1 MTQRRRRQLGRGY
14 TEEFNLL
21 EAGVSSLDLSM
32 RLEAIW
38 SSPGRG
44 QDLDDLLSDL
54 GNAYVEED
62 RVMWDPP
69 PDLDPAFANYLS
81 RSVEELNSHFQAGI
95 LTIDED
101 GNIRPIV
108 GPGPPDQPTR
118 ATRQWRR

>member
-44 QDLDDLLSDL
+44 QDLDDLTS
-54 GNAYVEED
+54 GGAE
-62 RVMWDPP
+62 M
-69 PDLDPAFANYLS
+69 
-81 RSVEELNSHFQAGI
+81 RSPG
-95 LTIDED
+95 
-101 GNIRPIV
+101 V
-108 GPGPPDQPTR
+108 G
-118 ATRQWRR
+118 RRCLCRR

>member
-1 MTQRRRRQLGRGY
+1 MTQRRRRQVGRGY

-54 GNAYVEED
+54 GNAYVED
-62 RVMWDPP
+62 GRVMWHPP
-69 PDLDPAFANYLS
+69 PGLDPAFADYLS
-81 RSVEELNSHFQAGI
+81 RSVEELNSHLQAGI

-101 GNIRPIV
+101 GNIRPV
-108 GPGPPDQPTR
+108 ARPGPPDQPTR